1 MYNSS
6 AVLKVLATSAVN
18 MVLEHAHSVVK
29 NYCSGEV
36 HSLEYS
42 FGEVFWEDQNQC
54 AHPLQKPVKLFSCF
68 ARSNYFRTT

>member
-1 MYNSS
+1 MQTHLQQLTVQCLTQVNLNQTFSKMYNSS

-42 FGEVFWEDQNQC
+42 FGEVF
-54 AHPLQKPVKLFSCF
+54 
-68 ARSNYFRTT
+68 